1 MSLKLAEMQSFFGL
15 TVTGTLDSN
24 TLEVMKKP
32 RCGVVDVGAYSTFGG
47 DLKWQTTQLTY
58 R

>member
-1 MSLKLAEMQSFFGL
+1 MGLKLAEMQKFFGL
-15 TVTGTLDSN
+15 TVTGTLDSK

-32 RCGVVDVGAYSTFGG
+32 RCGVVDVAAYSTFGA
-47 DLKWQTTQLTY
+47 DTKWQKNQLTY